1 MVAGIFFDDESFTIN
16 TYSTEVE
23 WIDSV
28 RQMPEFLGLEAWKSA
43 NFSVK
48 SGPNHDRFQ
57 VAMEKGSQTGKR
69 CRYLHQT
76 DFISRILRSQKIRI
90 SEGFCEDNLL
100 LQMSER
106 NSHGKGRS
114 TMLTIPIHAPPGQAD
129 NSYLPTKINGDCCS
143 DTPPAVI
150 KADIQFQ
157 QKSGC
162 CQERL
167 HPLINYLDLYLSI
180 SSRILNSCSCSS
192 GVLAERN
199 S

>member
-129 NSYLPTKINGDCCS
+129 NSYLLTKFNGDCCS
-143 DTPPAVI
+143 DAPRQSSKQTYNSNK
-150 KADIQFQ
+150 KADAA
-157 QKSGC
+157 KKGC
-162 CQERL
+162 IR
-167 HPLINYLDLYLSI
+167 LSI
-180 SSRILNSCSCSS
+180 IWIYICPFPAGS
-192 GVLAERN
+192 
-199 S
+199 

>member
-1 MVAGIFFDDESFTIN
+1 MVVSKWSWRKPPRPEKGAVICTRLILPAAISAVKEHTIQRG
-16 TYSTEVE
+16 
-23 WIDSV
+23 SV
-28 RQMPEFLGLEAWKSA
+28 RTICRCKWPSRTAKGGA
-43 NFSVK
+43 
-48 SGPNHDRFQ
+48 GP
-57 VAMEKGSQTGKR
+57 V
-69 CRYLHQT
+69 
-76 DFISRILRSQKIRI
+76 
-90 SEGFCEDNLL
+90 LL
-100 LQMSER
+100 PV
-106 NSHGKGRS
+106 
-114 TMLTIPIHAPPGQAD
+114 PIHAPPGQAD
-129 NSYLPTKINGDCCS
+129 NSYLLTKINGDCCS
-143 DTPPAVI
+143 DTLPAVI